1 MTIVATGLTATG
13 LSAKAA
19 GSTVTS
25 DATKIS
31 TDFQMFL
38 KMLTAQ
44 MKNQDPLNPM
54 DSSDYATQLATFSGV
69 EQQVKTNDLLG
80 ALQATLSLSG
90 MAQMAAWVGMEA
102 RSTAKVA
109 FGGAPVTLYPKPA
122 PDTDRAVL
130 VAYDAQNRE
139 VMRIPI
145 PVSTEPLQWTGLN
158 ENGAPVPYGAYSL
171 LLESYAGGKLIAND
185 KVEAYSRVTE
195 IRQGA
200 NGPELVL
207 ASGDTA
213 LPSAVS
219 ALRPAAGQ

>member
-1 MTIVATGLTATG
+1 MTISATGFTATGLTETAVGSRAAT
-13 LSAKAA
+13 
-19 GSTVTS
+19 

-109 FGGAPVTLYPKPA
+109 FEGAPITLYPAPA
-122 PDTDRAVL
+122 PDTDKAVL

-139 VMRIPI
+139 VMRIKV
-145 PVSTEPLQWTGLN
+145 PVSAAPLQWTGLN
-158 ENGAPVPYGAYSL
+158 ENGQPVPYGIYSL
-171 LLESYAGGKLIAND
+171 HLESYAGGKLIAND
-185 KVEAYSRVTE
+185 KVETFSRVTE
-195 IRQGA
+195 IRQGTS
-200 NGPELVL
+200 GPELVL

-213 LPSAVS
+213 LPSAVK
-219 ALRPAAGQ
+219 ALRPAAAQ